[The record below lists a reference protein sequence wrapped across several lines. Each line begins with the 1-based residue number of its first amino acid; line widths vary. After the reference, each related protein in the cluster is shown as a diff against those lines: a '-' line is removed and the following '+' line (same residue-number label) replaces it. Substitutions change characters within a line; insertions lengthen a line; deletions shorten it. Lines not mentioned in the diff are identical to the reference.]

1 MLRDLCDIRTPGRG
15 TKAYDKLNN
24 LLTNVR
30 LVNDIKKL
38 AADAQTSCL
47 EGFHS
52 TLNHWHPKMVSSSW
66 LGTFCR
72 HILASLHFNENVK
85 RQKLT
90 SEDGQEYYKV
100 TYPKFKLGKEFVR
113 EVDVPPTY
121 DYVQQVKK
129 DLFSVKS
136 RSELKKVSEKYN
148 AKVPTSLTS
157 QFQNRV
163 NKSDA
168 VQKKKYLHLCQQ
180 QEVLQSSTQ
189 TAIEA
194 PTTKQ
199 RKAKCRKCGNPM
211 KGHKASLCKQAP
223 SL

>member
-1 MLRDLCDIRTPGRG
+1 MSVFVLC
-15 TKAYDKLNN
+15 
-24 LLTNVR
+24 
-30 LVNDIKKL
+30 
-38 AADAQTSCL
+38 
-47 EGFHS
+47 
-52 TLNHWHPKMVSSSW
+52 
-66 LGTFCR
+66 CR

-100 TYPKFKLGKEFVR
+100 TYPKFKLGEEVVR

-168 VQKKKYLHLCQQ
+168 VQNFRKRQERQLTTLYPTGQQ

-199 RKAKCRKCGNPM
+199 RKQAKCRKCGNPM

>member
-1 MLRDLCDIRTPGRG
+1 M
-15 TKAYDKLNN
+15 
-24 LLTNVR
+24 
-30 LVNDIKKL
+30 
-38 AADAQTSCL
+38 
-47 EGFHS
+47 
-52 TLNHWHPKMVSSSW
+52 
-66 LGTFCR
+66 
-72 HILASLHFNENVK
+72 K
-85 RQKLT
+85 R
-90 SEDGQEYYKV
+90 
-100 TYPKFKLGKEFVR
+100 
-113 EVDVPPTY
+113 
-121 DYVQQVKK
+121 

-136 RSELKKVSEKYN
+136 KSELQKVTEKYN

-168 VQKKKYLHLCQQ
+168 VQNFRKRQERQLTTLYPTGQE

-199 RKAKCRKCGNPM
+199 RKQAKCRKCGHPM
-211 KGHKASLCKQAP
+211 KGHKASLCKKAP